1 MNLFAIG
8 GTDLALN
15 LQARS
20 RSAGQ
25 AECSPVIGNGKL
37 WRPVDH
43 EGEVLVSVIKKHRN
57 KDSTLKML
65 IELIKR

>member
-1 MNLFAIG
+1 MNPFGIG

-25 AECSPVIGNGKL
+25 VECSPVIGNGINYGAQSIMK
-37 WRPVDH
+37 V
-43 EGEVLVSVIKKHRN
+43 GF
-57 KDSTLKML
+57 
-65 IELIKR
+65 